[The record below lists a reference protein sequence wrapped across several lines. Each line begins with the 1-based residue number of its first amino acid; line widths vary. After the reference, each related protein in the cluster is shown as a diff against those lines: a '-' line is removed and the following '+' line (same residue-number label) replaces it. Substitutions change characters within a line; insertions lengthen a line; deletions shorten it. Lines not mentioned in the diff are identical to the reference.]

1 MKPLV
6 FSSIVA
12 LCLGVA
18 ACTTTTPQTI
28 PQSPSVGLVKP
39 VNPPRA
45 PSLGHYEARNE
56 TGTLYSMWETSTIA
70 AICKGPDPFFSFD
83 SARPDNQSQPSMQNL
98 VDCMRTGP
106 LAGKTIMLVG
116 RTDPR
121 GSEDYDIKLGRDRA
135 ERVKKYLV
143 ANGIDASRIVT
154 DSAGKHDAHDD
165 PQEWAGDRRVEVKL
179 ASPTETRT
187 ARNQAQTAPY

>member
-1 MKPLV
+1 MKPLILP
-6 FSSIVA
+6 SIVA
-12 LCLGVA
+12 MCLGVA
-18 ACTTTTPQTI
+18 ACTTTTPETV
-28 PQSPSVGLVKP
+28 PQSPSVGLEKP

-45 PSLGHYEARNE
+45 PNLGHYEARNE
-56 TGTLYSMWETSTIA
+56 TDTLYSMWETTTIA

-83 SARPDNQSQPSMQNL
+83 SARPDNLSQPSMQNL

-106 LAGKTIMLVG
+106 LAGKSIMLIG

-121 GSEDYDIKLGRDRA
+121 GSEDYNIKLGRDRA

-143 ANGIDASRIVT
+143 ANGIDASRVLT
-154 DSAGKHDAHDD
+154 DSVGKHEAHAD
-165 PQEWAGDRRVEVKL
+165 PKEWAGDRRVEIEL

-187 ARNQAQTAPY
+187 ASNRAQTAPY

>member
-1 MKPLV
+1 MKPLI
-6 FSSIVA
+6 FSSAVA

-18 ACTTTTPQTI
+18 ACTTTTPRTV
-28 PQSPSVGLVKP
+28 PQSPSVGLQKP

-45 PSLGHYEARNE
+45 PNLGHYEARNE
-56 TGTLYSMWETSTIA
+56 TDALYSMWETSPILSV
-70 AICKGPDPFFSFD
+70 CKGPDPFFSFD
-83 SARPDNQSQPSMQNL
+83 SARPDTESQPSMQNL
-98 VDCMRTGP
+98 VDCMRTGA
-106 LAGKTIMLVG
+106 LAGKNIMLIG

-143 ANGIDASRIVT
+143 ANGIDATRILT
-154 DSAGKHDAHDD
+154 DSAGKHDAHAD
-165 PQEWAGDRRVEVKL
+165 PQEWAGDRRVEVEL

-187 ARNQAQTAPY
+187 ARNRAQTAPF

>member
-1 MKPLV
+1 MRALILP
-6 FSSIVA
+6 SIVA
-12 LCLGVA
+12 MCLGVA
-18 ACTTTTPQTI
+18 ACTTTTPQTV
-28 PQSPSVGLVKP
+28 PQSPSVGLQKP

-45 PSLGHYEARNE
+45 PNLGHYEARNE
-56 TGTLYSMWETSTIA
+56 TDTLYSMWETSAIA
-70 AICKGPDPFFSFD
+70 SVCKGPDPFFSFD
-83 SARPDNQSQPSMQNL
+83 SAKPDNQSQPSMQNL

-106 LAGKTIMLVG
+106 LAGKNILVIG

-121 GSEDYDIKLGRDRA
+121 GSEDYDMKLGRDRA

-154 DSAGKHDAHDD
+154 DSAGKHDAHAD
-165 PQEWAGDRRVEVKL
+165 PKEWPGDRRVEIEL

-187 ARNQAQTAPY
+187 AANKAQSAPF